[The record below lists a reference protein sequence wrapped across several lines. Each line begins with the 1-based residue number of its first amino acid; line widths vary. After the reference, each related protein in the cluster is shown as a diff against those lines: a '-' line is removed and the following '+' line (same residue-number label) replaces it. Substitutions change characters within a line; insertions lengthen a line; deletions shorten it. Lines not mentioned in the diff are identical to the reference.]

1 MKYSIISKLLLR
13 KIKKQLAIFL
23 STVFIVALAIAF
35 FTAVKTVYID
45 FNSSAESYFEN
56 NLLYDIVFF
65 GMFSDTD
72 ALDLEDMSSVVAR
85 AEAKYRFEAKITLN
99 NKDAIVYGTSN
110 KKIRINRPYIYEGA
124 SELSENEIRINKN
137 YASENNLNIGDILD
151 IEINGEINEFTIV
164 SLASYPNYVFLYKD
178 RASSVSDSKDFAV
191 IEMNEEF
198 FKERYI
204 PYNTIYVRYKK
215 DVDIYK
221 AEHDIRENLKG
232 KSFAFSTR
240 QQSLNYATY
249 NQTASQI
256 DAFSYFM
263 PIILLTMSGLL
274 LYVVQRRNVAVE
286 RKQIGIMKAL
296 GLSDLNILFIYIKYS
311 VILVMLGI
319 IVALGIVEAALPF
332 VFSSL
337 QNLFD
342 LPLFNYNRYISLW
355 IISSLII
362 FFVCSIAN
370 LLAAS
375 SLLKMNPAESMRG
388 EIPKGGKKVFFE
400 NFKWWQ
406 KVSFNT
412 RYSIKTSLRGKTRY
426 VASLWG
432 MFAAVA
438 MTVFAQG
445 FNNSFDYFIYSL
457 YNDFALYDVNVSV
470 KERNI
475 DDEPLFILND
485 DFDTKDYIYDKASIY
500 QARLSRA
507 FVSSLEGSV
516 DNPVLIYDSENFSL
530 LNIPKDTNA
539 NDGVMLSESLARRLN
554 IKENDYIGVEIY
566 MLGKSKYNRV
576 QVNKIVAQSGMF
588 FLYMDREYAKEYF
601 DTPNAYN
608 TVYLKTDD
616 KGLESLLEGSD
627 DVLSYSLK
635 EVEEESSRKQIA
647 TIFVLVQIL
656 IFVAFLLGAASLYGV
671 GIVTLATRRY
681 EFTLL
686 KVMGYST
693 FEIMLAWIKEAV
705 SQILISIPI
714 GMASGLVILH
724 LVKEQFSSDFFDFIP
739 KIYFESYMFA
749 IALLLMSIVL
759 VSLISARY
767 IDKIDMVEGLK
778 EREE

>member
-45 FNSSAESYFEN
+45 FNASAESYFEN

-65 GMFSDTD
+65 GMFSDD
-72 ALDLEDMSSVVAR
+72 DVLDVEDVNSVAR
-85 AEAKYRFEAKITLN
+85 VEAKYRFEAKITDSSQ
-99 NKDAIVYGTSN
+99 DAIVYGVN
-110 KKIRINRPYIYEGA
+110 NNKIRINRPHIYDGA
-124 SELSENEIRINKN
+124 SELGENEIRINKN
-137 YASENNLNIGDILD
+137 YASKNNLDIGDTLN
-151 IEINGEINEFTIV
+151 IEINGETNKFSIA

-191 IEMNEEF
+191 IEMNENF
-198 FKERYI
+198 FKEKFI

-221 AEHDIRENLKG
+221 AEHNIREELVG
-232 KSFAFSTR
+232 RSFAFSTR
-240 QQSLNYATY
+240 TQSLNYATY
-249 NQTASQI
+249 NQTVSQI

-296 GLSDLNILFIYIKYS
+296 GLSDINILFMYIKYS
-311 VILVMLGI
+311 IILVVLGI
-319 IVALGIVEAALPF
+319 VVALGIVEAALPF
-332 VFSSL
+332 IFVSL

-342 LPLFNYNRYISLW
+342 LPLFNYSRHISLW
-355 IISSLII
+355 LISSFII
-362 FFVCSIAN
+362 FFVCSISN

-388 EIPKGGKKVFFE
+388 EIPRGGKKVFFE
-400 NFKWWQ
+400 SFKWWQ
-406 KVSFNT
+406 KISFNT

-426 VASLWG
+426 FASLWG

-457 YNDFALYDVNVSV
+457 YNDFALYDVNVSI
-470 KERNI
+470 KDRDINE
-475 DDEPLFILND
+475 EPLFLLNND
-485 DFDTKDYIYDKASIY
+485 YDTKNYVYDKASIY
-500 QARLSRA
+500 QARLSKA
-507 FVSSLEGSV
+507 FASSLESSV
-516 DNPVLIYDSENFSL
+516 DNPVLIYDNDSFSL
-530 LNIPKDTNA
+530 LNIPNDTNR
-539 NDGVMLSESLARRLN
+539 NNGVMISASLARRLG

-566 MLGKSKYNRV
+566 MFGKSKYNRV
-576 QVNKIVAQSGMF
+576 QVNKIIDQSGMF
-588 FLYMDREYAKEYF
+588 FLYMDTEYAKEYF
-601 DTPNAYN
+601 DAPSTYN

-616 KGLESLLEGSD
+616 KDLESLLESSD

-635 EVEEESSRKQIA
+635 EVEEQSSRKQIA

-671 GIVTLATRRY
+671 GIVTLATRKY

-693 FEIMLAWIKEAV
+693 FEIMLAWIKESV
-705 SQILISIPI
+705 SQVLISLPI
-714 GMASGLVILH
+714 GMLSGLGILH
-724 LVKEQFSSDFFDFIP
+724 LVKDKFSSDFFDFIP
-739 KIYFESYMFA
+739 KIYFESYIFA
-749 IALLLMSIVL
+749 TALLLVSIVL
-759 VSLISARY
+759 VSLISTRY

>member
-1 MKYSIISKLLLR
+1 MKYSITSKLLLR

-65 GMFSDTD
+65 GMFSETD
-72 ALDLEDMSSVVAR
+72 ALDVEEITNVAR
-85 AEAKYRFEAKITLN
+85 AEAKHRFEAKIILN
-99 NKDAIVYGTSN
+99 NKDAIVYGASN
-110 KKIRINRPYIYEGA
+110 NKIRINRPYIYEGA
-124 SELSENEIRINKN
+124 LELSENEIRINKN

-151 IEINGEINEFTIV
+151 IEINGDTNEFTIV

-191 IEMNEEF
+191 IEMNEDF
-198 FKERYI
+198 FKEKYI

-221 AEHDIRENLKG
+221 IEHDIREDLKG

-240 QQSLNYATY
+240 TQSLNYATY

-296 GLSDLNILFIYIKYS
+296 GLSDINILFIYIKYS
-311 VILVMLGI
+311 LLLVVLGI
-319 IVALGIVEAALPF
+319 IVAIGIIEAVLPF
-332 VFSSL
+332 IFASL

-355 IISSLII
+355 IMSSFII
-362 FFVCSIAN
+362 FFVCSISN

-388 EIPKGGKKVFFE
+388 EIPRGGKKVFFE
-400 NFKWWQ
+400 NFKWWN

-426 VASLWG
+426 IASLWG

-470 KERNI
+470 EERDI

-500 QARLSRA
+500 QARLSGA
-507 FVSSLEGSV
+507 FVSSLKDSV
-516 DNPVLIYDSENFSL
+516 DNPVLMYDNESFSL
-530 LNIPKDTNA
+530 LNIPHDTNA
-539 NDGVMLSESLARRLN
+539 SNGVMLSESLARRLK

-566 MLGKSKYNRV
+566 MFGKSKYNRV
-576 QVNKIVAQSGMF
+576 QVNKIVDQSGMF
-588 FLYMDREYAKEYF
+588 FLYMDIEYAKKYF
-601 DTPNAYN
+601 DAPNTYN
-608 TVYLKTDD
+608 TVYLETDD
-616 KGLESLLEGSD
+616 KRLESLLESSS

-635 EVEEESSRKQIA
+635 ELEEESSRKQIA

-693 FEIMLAWIKEAV
+693 FEIMLTWVKEAV
-705 SQILISIPI
+705 SQILISLPI
-714 GMASGLVILH
+714 GMLSGLVILH
-724 LVKEQFSSDFFDFIP
+724 LVKEQFSSDFFDFVP
-739 KIYFESYMFA
+739 KIYFESYIFA
-749 IALLLMSIVL
+749 TALLLISIIL